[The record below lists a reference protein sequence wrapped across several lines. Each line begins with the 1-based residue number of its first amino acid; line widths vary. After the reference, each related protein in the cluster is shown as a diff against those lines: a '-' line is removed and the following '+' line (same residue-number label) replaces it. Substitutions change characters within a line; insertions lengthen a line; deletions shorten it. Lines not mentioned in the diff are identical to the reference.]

1 MDDRAGIKLVTAMI
15 PLSEMFG
22 YSTDLRS
29 MSQGRATYSMI
40 LITTLKF
47 QEMFLKRLLKK
58 KWLIF
63 NCFV

>member
-29 MSQGRATYSMI
+29 CLKEEQHI
-40 LITTLKF
+40 L
-47 QEMFLKRLLKK
+47 
-58 KWLIF
+58 
-63 NCFV
+63 